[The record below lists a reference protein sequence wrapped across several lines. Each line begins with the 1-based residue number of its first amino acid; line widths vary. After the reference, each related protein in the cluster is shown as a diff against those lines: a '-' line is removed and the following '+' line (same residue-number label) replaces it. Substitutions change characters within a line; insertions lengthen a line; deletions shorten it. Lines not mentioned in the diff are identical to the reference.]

1 MATLTLRPNAA
12 GDATQ
17 YMAQSPANGVADHWD
32 KVDEV
37 IPDED
42 STYLYILTGSYWD
55 LFNIPDHT
63 TETDTIVSVKVTI
76 RCRNYSADGSCYAR
90 PIIKTGGTE
99 YKNATPNRPTTTW
112 TNYSYQWDTN
122 PKTGLPWTWADI
134 DALQIGVYLSSGS
147 GPGTKRCTQ
156 VYAEIEYGAPTVTT
170 QAVTSIQPTT
180 AIGNG
185 NITAIG
191 LAPVTQHGVCWNTS
205 GSPTV
210 SDDKTEEGEA
220 STGAFTSAM
229 TGLTPETLYYCRA
242 YATNSIGTSYGGE
255 VTFTTPKKYKG
266 NPHVDQLIY
275 QHVERMRP

>member
-1 MATLTLRPNAA
+1 MATLLLRPNAP
-12 GDATQ
+12 GHSPQSLGQ
-17 YMAQSPANGVADHWD
+17 YPTTGEQWD
-32 KVDEV
+32 KVCEV
-37 IPDED
+37 TPDENA
-42 STYLYILTGSYWD
+42 TYLYCINAFFWNM
-55 LFNIPDHT
+55 FNLPDHT

-76 RCRNYSADGSCYAR
+76 RCKRSGEDAYAYPMVR
-90 PIIKTGGTE
+90 TGDTSYYGA
-99 YKNATPNRPTTTW
+99 YQSLPTDW
-112 TNYSYQWDTN
+112 ANHSHQWDTN

-134 DALQIGVYLSSGS
+134 DALQIGVALQ
-147 GPGTKRCTQ
+147 GPAVYTHPNYYRCTQ
-156 VYAEIEYGAPTVTT
+156 VYVEVEYGAPTVTT

-191 LAPVTQHGVCWNTS
+191 LAPVTQHGVCWNTG

-220 STGAFTSAM
+220 STGAFTSGM

-242 YATNSIGTSYGGE
+242 YATNSVGTSYGGE

-266 NPHVDQLIY
+266 NPNIDQLIY
-275 QHVERMRP
+275 QHVERMGR